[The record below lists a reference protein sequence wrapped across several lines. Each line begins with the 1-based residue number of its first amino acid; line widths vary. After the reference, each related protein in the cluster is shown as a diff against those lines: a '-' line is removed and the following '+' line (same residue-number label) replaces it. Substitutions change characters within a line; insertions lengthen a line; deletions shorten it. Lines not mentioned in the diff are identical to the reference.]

1 MRVFACG
8 IAVVLCAACGGS
20 PAPQPVAPPPSAAPS
35 AVNPARVDR
44 VRSNLPAGYEF
55 AAIAAPSAPVTLWG
69 FGTGWTADPAPCG
82 VLGDPASDAAVRGWS
97 ASGQGGIVYAVVAVA
112 DSGPPNR
119 DGCDTW
125 TLSAGHTSGIVRLV
139 AAPAVGGATT
149 LGMVV
154 STTTVVEGGG
164 ETHSYADT
172 FIAYLGDHVVYTTV
186 VTDPGS
192 SGSSLGAGFA
202 SDLLVK
208 TVAAIRG

>member
-8 IAVVLCAACGGS
+8 VAIVVCAACGRA
-20 PAPQPVAPPPSAAPS
+20 PAPQPVAPPPSAAQVT
-35 AVNPARVDR
+35 VNPARVDR
-44 VRSNLPAGYEF
+44 VRSDLPAGYEF
-55 AAIAAPSAPVTLWG
+55 AALAGRSAPVTLWG
-69 FGTGWTADPAPCG
+69 FGAGWTADPAPCG
-82 VLGDPASDAAVRGWS
+82 VLADPASDAAVRGWS
-97 ASGQGGIVYAVVAVA
+97 ASGPGGIVYAVVADA
-112 DSGPPNR
+112 GSGPPSR

-125 TLSAGHTSGIVRLV
+125 TLSAGHTSGVVRLV
-139 AAPAVGGATT
+139 ASPAVGGATT
-149 LGMVV
+149 LGMVTA
-154 STTTVVEGGG
+154 TTTVVEGGG

-192 SGSSLGAGFA
+192 SGESLGAGFA